1 MRLGFLYSMIVSIR
15 HSVLKSL
22 FEKGTASGISRE
34 LKDYLL
40 LWLSVIH
47 AAKDLRD
54 LSISQVSILEEDK
67 NSYRLRVHGV
77 GTFSFRF
84 VDGEIRQ
91 LNYRQD

>member
-1 MRLGFLYSMIVSIR
+1 MIVSIR

-22 FEKGTASGISRE
+22 FEKGTAAGISRE

-40 LWLSVIH
+40 LWLTVIH

-54 LSISQVSILEEDK
+54 LSIWQVSILEEDK
-67 NSYRLRVHGV
+67 NSYRLRVHGL

-84 VDGEIRQ
+84 IDGEIRQ
-91 LNYRQD
+91 LNYKQDQK

>member
-1 MRLGFLYSMIVSIR
+1 MIVSIR

-22 FEKGTASGISRE
+22 FEKGTAAGISRE

-40 LWLSVIH
+40 LWLTVIH

-67 NSYRLRVHGV
+67 NSYRLRVHGL

-84 VDGEIRQ
+84 IDGEIRQ
-91 LNYRQD
+91 LNYKQDQK

>member
-1 MRLGFLYSMIVSIR
+1 MIVSIR
-15 HSVLKSL
+15 HSVLKNL
-22 FEKGTASGISRE
+22 FEKGTAAGLSKE

-54 LSISQVSILEEDK
+54 LSISQVSILEENK

-77 GTFSFRF
+77 GTFTFRF

-91 LNYRQD
+91 LNYQQDQK

>member
-1 MRLGFLYSMIVSIR
+1 MIVSIR

-22 FEKGTASGISRE
+22 FEKGTAAGISRE

-40 LWLSVIH
+40 LWLTVIH

-54 LSISQVSILEEDK
+54 LSISQVSILEEGK
-67 NSYRLRVHGV
+67 SSYRLRVHGL

-84 VDGEIRQ
+84 IDGEIRQ
-91 LNYRQD
+91 LNYNQDQK

>member
-1 MRLGFLYSMIVSIR
+1 MIVSIR
-15 HSVLKSL
+15 HSVLKNL
-22 FEKGTASGISRE
+22 FEKGTASGLSKE

-84 VDGEIRQ
+84 IDGEIRQ
-91 LNYRQD
+91 LDYKQELN